1 MDKLLSSPLR
11 KRSVFMLYAYDPNDK
26 LKHNIH
32 IDDWVVRHHKADGCC
47 KICHESVFVKGLESQ
62 KKAHFSHYPNSSC
75 PLITSHHKPY
85 EHLKN
90 IPRDDTLIPLRKD
103 WLKKNVYEVYYKIK
117 KEFPNLCFTW
127 KDFELS
133 VKSANDINVWA
144 LKDMPMDYIPYIL
157 LVSVSKYPK
166 TKIRKNEY
174 FYVLETLQRDTS
186 YSPVFWN
193 DSELSKKIIWEVKVS
208 TSTNTVTEYDIN
220 LETAIPPYV
229 KKIIDLL

>member
-1 MDKLLSSPLR
+1 
-11 KRSVFMLYAYDPNDK
+11 MLYAYDPNDQ

-32 IDDWVVRHHKADGCC
+32 INDWVVCHHKA
-47 KICHESVFVKGLESQ
+47 E
-62 KKAHFSHYPNSSC
+62 
-75 PLITSHHKPY
+75 HHKPY

-90 IPRDDTLIPLRKD
+90 IPRDATLIPLRKE
-103 WLKKNVYEVYYKIK
+103 WLKNNLYEVYYKIK

-127 KDFELS
+127 KDLELS

-144 LKDMPMDYIPYIL
+144 LKDMPMDYIPYVL

-174 FYVLETLQRDTS
+174 FYVLETLQKDTS
-186 YSPVFWN
+186 YSSVFWN
-193 DSELSKKIIWEVKVS
+193 DNKLSKKIIWEVKVS
-208 TSTNTVTEYDIN
+208 TSTNTVIEYDIN